1 MGDKYSIFLIKGGL
15 GKHVAATAVARS
27 IKNNHPDRKLI
38 VVCGYPSVFY
48 GLDFVYRSYPL
59 GHTTYFYQDY
69 VYNKDTLVFGN
80 EPYETT
86 SHISKSLPLVESWVG
101 MYGLNYN
108 GERPELSFN
117 YTEKLKIYQ
126 NWKSEKPILLLHTSG
141 GPINLEENKTESEKL
156 YTWTRDMPYGVAHQV
171 VERFR
176 NDYTI
181 FHVTRPDAYVL
192 DDVVRVDYQMN
203 NMDFFTIVAASNK
216 RLLIDSCLQHTA
228 SALNLPSTVLWIGTS
243 PKVFGY
249 QLHNNIVANI
259 DEENTKLID
268 SLLFN
273 FAFTNNTHQCPFD
286 REEELF
292 DINEIFNSITNQPT
306 HDPSIFMN

>member
-1 MGDKYSIFLIKGGL
+1 
-15 GKHVAATAVARS
+15 
-27 IKNNHPDRKLI
+27 
-38 VVCGYPSVFY
+38 
-48 GLDFVYRSYPL
+48 
-59 GHTTYFYQDY
+59 
-69 VYNKDTLVFGN
+69 
-80 EPYETT
+80 
-86 SHISKSLPLVESWVG
+86 
-101 MYGLNYN
+101 
-108 GERPELSFN
+108 
-117 YTEKLKIYQ
+117 
-126 NWKSEKPILLLHTSG
+126 
-141 GPINLEENKTESEKL
+141 
-156 YTWTRDMPYGVAHQV
+156 MPYGVAHQV